1 MLKNRRLVFL
11 ILLAW
16 AVLAC
21 RFTVDF
27 PRQFSPATVTATPL
41 VTATAI
47 PTSSPLA
54 SPTSLTAAL
63 STWETALST
72 LYERVY
78 PSVVAIRT
86 FREDHG
92 SALGSGWVYDTE
104 GHIVTNYHVVEDA
117 EEVEIDFPSG
127 LKVIGKVIGID
138 KDSDLAVIEVS
149 VPKSELHPLPLG
161 DSEQLKVGQI
171 VVAIGNPFGLRGT
184 MTLGVVSALGRTLPS
199 MKEAPGG
206 GTFVA
211 GDIIQTDAA
220 LNPGNS
226 GGPLLN
232 LQGEV
237 VGVNRAIITEGYTL
251 QGEAVNSGIGFAVSV
266 NMVKRVVPVLIRE
279 GYYAYPYMGISAVD
293 DLTLREMEILGLKV
307 FTGAYVVKVVPGS
320 PADRAGVRAGTT
332 PTEIEGVNAGGDL
345 IIAADGRSILTYD
358 DLIRYLFTHKAPGD
372 TIVLTVLRGD
382 EQLDLTLRLSER
394 P

>member
-1 MLKNRRLVFL
+1 MFTNRRW
-11 ILLAW
+11 ILFTGLALM
-16 AVLAC
+16 VLAC
-21 RFTVDF
+21 RFTVDL
-27 PRQFSPATVTATPL
+27 PRPFLGATATATATVTATATPTL
-41 VTATAI
+41 LSPAPPTA
-47 PTSSPLA
+47 LA
-54 SPTSLTAAL
+54 STLFPWDEAL
-63 STWETALST
+63 IT
-72 LYERVY
+72 LYERTY
-78 PSVVAIRT
+78 PSVVTIRT
-86 FREDHG
+86 FRQDG
-92 SALGSGWVYDTE
+92 GALGSGWVYDME

-117 EEVEIDFPSG
+117 EEVEVDFPSG
-127 LKVIGKVIGID
+127 LKVIGKVIGVD
-138 KDSDLAVIEVS
+138 KDSDLAVVKVS

-206 GTFVA
+206 SAFVS

-237 VGVNRAIITEGYTL
+237 VGVNRAIRTTGFTL
-251 QGEAVNSGIGFAVSV
+251 EGEAVNSGIGFAVSV

-279 GYYAYPYMGISAVD
+279 GYYAYPYMGISAID
-293 DLTLREMEILGLKV
+293 DLTLREMEILGLKA
-307 FTGAYVVKVVPGS
+307 FAGAYVIKVVPGS

-345 IIAADGRSILTYD
+345 IIAVDGRPVVTYD
-358 DLIRYLFTHKAPGD
+358 DLIRYLFVYKSPGD
-372 TIVLTVLRGD
+372 TIVLTILRGD